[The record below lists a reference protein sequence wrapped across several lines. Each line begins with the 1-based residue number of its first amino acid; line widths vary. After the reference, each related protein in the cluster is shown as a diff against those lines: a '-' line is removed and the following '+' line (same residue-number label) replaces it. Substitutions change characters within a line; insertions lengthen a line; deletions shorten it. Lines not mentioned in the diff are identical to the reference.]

1 MARERERRVRAGTGR
16 ADRGGKGG
24 GEGVEGVEGGGRAR
38 VERRA
43 AVTGGSRNDGAPDTS
58 GAFAAGA
65 AALGA
70 LAAAV
75 AATVDAAAAQAV
87 ACREFQSVMALC
99 GQNWSCSST
108 YFLRC
113 DVDL

>member
-1 MARERERRVRAGTGR
+1 MV
-16 ADRGGKGG
+16 GG
-24 GEGVEGVEGGGRAR
+24 GGGVEALIR
-38 VERRA
+38 VTGNR
-43 AVTGGSRNDGAPDTS
+43 VGGSRNDGAPDTS

-75 AATVDAAAAQAV
+75 AATVDAAAEQAV